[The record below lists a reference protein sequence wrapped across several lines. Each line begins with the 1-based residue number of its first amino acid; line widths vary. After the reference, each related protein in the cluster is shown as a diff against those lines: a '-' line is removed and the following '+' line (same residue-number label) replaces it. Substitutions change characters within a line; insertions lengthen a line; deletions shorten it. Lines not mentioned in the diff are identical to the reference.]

1 MLIKIE
7 NLPRAIVYVELTG
20 TELEVLARIVEKL
33 TEYESEYIGEKPYLI
48 ERGEMVPP
56 TFTIETKR
64 PVIISREQ
72 ADALKAENAKKAFK
86 EHFAMIRAN
95 WIAGEFG
102 EAQEEAKRLVSTIY
116 YQTGHITY
124 NERDAYKWENHLMA
138 ADVEVLVFRKT
149 DGTTIR
155 VCQDGEILKTV

>member
-7 NLPRAIVYVELTG
+7 NLPRAIVYAELTG

-48 ERGEMVPP
+48 ERGKMAPP

-64 PVIISREQ
+64 PVVISREQ

-86 EHFAMIRAN
+86 EF
-95 WIAGEFG
+95 E
-102 EAQEEAKRLVSTIY
+102 EAQEEAKRPVSTIY
-116 YQTGHITY
+116 CQTGHITY
-124 NERDAYKWENHLMA
+124 NERDAYKWEDYLMA
-138 ADVEVLVFRKT
+138 ADVEDLVFRKT
-149 DGTTIR
+149 GGTTIR
-155 VCQDGEILKTV
+155 VCEDGEIVKTA